1 MFAETDY
8 SVSYILD
15 SSHSLRN
22 RPLMVTSMRNI
33 FVTSLEQVPL
43 EEQKIEV
50 VERKGLGHPDT
61 MCDSIMNEVS
71 VNLSKEYLDKTGYI
85 LHHNIDK
92 SLLAAGEVET
102 RFGGGLVKKPMKLIF
117 GDRATFK
124 AGDVDIPVEEI
135 AIKTAKEWFRRNLRF
150 VDPDKHVTYQVEI
163 QPGSSAL
170 TDIFKR
176 GGKVLDANDTSAAVG
191 WAPLTKTERAVLMT
205 ENYLNSDG
213 FKGRFPE
220 TGEDIKVMGLRKGDE
235 LGLTVSM
242 AYVDR
247 LIRDEKE
254 YFRRKA
260 EALEDVDQFVRENNN
275 FEKTHV
281 QLNTL
286 DVSGRGEDG
295 AYLTVLGTSA
305 DGADSGQVGRGNRV
319 NGLISLNRPQCS
331 EAAAGKNPV
340 SHVGKIYNLL
350 THKIANEIHSQVP
363 EAREVYVWMLSKI
376 GHPIDQPTVAAV
388 QMIADSSVAF
398 DGIRK
403 AAVEVVEY
411 ELENIDK
418 FCMDLAFGKT
428 PVC

>member
-1 MFAETDY
+1 
-8 SVSYILD
+8 
-15 SSHSLRN
+15 
-22 RPLMVTSMRNI
+22 MRNI

-102 RFGGGLVKKPMKLIF
+102 RFGGGIVKKPMKLIF

-124 AGDVDIPVEEI
+124 AGEVDIPVEEI

-150 VDPDKHVTYQVEI
+150 VDPDKHVVYQVEI

-170 TDIFKR
+170 ADIFKR

-205 ENYLNSDG
+205 ENYLNSED
-213 FKGRFPE
+213 FKSRFPE

-260 EALEDVDQFVRENNN
+260 EALGDLDRFVRENNN

-350 THKIANEIHSQVP
+350 THKIANEIHSKVP
-363 EAREVYVWMLSKI
+363 ETREVYVWMLSKI

-388 QMIADSSVAF
+388 QMIADSGVAF

-403 AAVEVVEY
+403 AAAEVVEY

>member
-1 MFAETDY
+1 
-8 SVSYILD
+8 
-15 SSHSLRN
+15 
-22 RPLMVTSMRNI
+22 MRNI
-33 FVTSLEQVPL
+33 FVASLEQVPL

-61 MCDSIMNEVS
+61 MCDFIMNEVS
-71 VNLSKEYLDKTGYI
+71 VNLSKEYLDKIGYI
-85 LHHNIDK
+85 MHHNIDK

-102 RFGGGLVKKPMKLIF
+102 RFGGGTVKKPMKLIF

-124 AGDVDIPVEEI
+124 VGEVDIPVEEI
-135 AIKTAKEWFRRNLRF
+135 AIETAKEWFRKNLRF
-150 VDPDKHVTYQVEI
+150 VNPDTHVAYQVEI

-191 WAPLTKTERAVLMT
+191 WAPLTKTERDVLTT
-205 ENYLNSDG
+205 ENYLNSEG
-213 FKGRFPE
+213 FKSRFPE
-220 TGEDIKVMGLRKGDE
+220 TGEDIKVMGLRRGDE
-235 LGLTVSM
+235 LELTVSM

-247 LIRDEKE
+247 LIQGEKE
-254 YFRRKA
+254 YFQRKA
-260 EALEDVDQFVRENNN
+260 EALEDVDRFVRENNS
-275 FEKTHV
+275 FESTHV

-286 DVSGRGEDG
+286 DVAGRGLG
-295 AYLTVLGTSA
+295 GVYLTVLGTSA

-340 SHVGKIYNLL
+340 SHVGKIYNFL
-350 THKIANEIHSQVP
+350 TFKIADEIYRQVP
-363 EAREVYVWMLSKI
+363 GTREIYVWMLSKI
-376 GHPIDQPTVAAV
+376 GHPIDEPTVAAV
-388 QMIADSSVAF
+388 QMIPEAGAAF
-398 DGIRK
+398 DKIRRS
-403 AAVEVVEY
+403 AAEVVEY